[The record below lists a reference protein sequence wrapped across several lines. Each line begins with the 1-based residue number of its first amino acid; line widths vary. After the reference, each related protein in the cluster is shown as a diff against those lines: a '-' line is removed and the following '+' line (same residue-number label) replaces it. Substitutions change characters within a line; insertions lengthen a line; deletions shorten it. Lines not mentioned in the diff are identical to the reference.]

1 MYNVQIRNEHLVSRS
16 PEQVKYRNVHLV
28 SGATEYV
35 KYRNAHYIPV
45 LSTLLTK
52 VVGYNLAHGEVYS
65 IQHYVIKFVS
75 VLREVGGFYLVS
87 FTDKTD

>member
-52 VVGYNLAHGEVYS
+52 VVG
-65 IQHYVIKFVS
+65 
-75 VLREVGGFYLVS
+75 
-87 FTDKTD
+87 